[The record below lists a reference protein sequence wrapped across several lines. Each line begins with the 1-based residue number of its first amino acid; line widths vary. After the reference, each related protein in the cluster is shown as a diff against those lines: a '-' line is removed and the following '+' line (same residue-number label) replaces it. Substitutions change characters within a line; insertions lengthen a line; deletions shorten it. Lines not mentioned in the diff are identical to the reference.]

1 MITKGKDD
9 MEDAAR
15 EPHYDERMPRWFL
28 RPIRSGRNLSE
39 VTRILRH
46 RGLHTVCESARC
58 PNRME
63 CFSSRT
69 ATFMI
74 LGDVC
79 TRNCSFCGVEKG
91 TPLPVDGREPA
102 MVAEAAEEMGL
113 NHVVIT
119 SVTRDDLPDGGASHF
134 AACIREVR
142 KRLPRASVEV
152 LTPDFRGSLKALG
165 TVMGEGPDVF
175 NHNLETV
182 AELYPRVRPMAD
194 YRRSLGLLARA
205 KEFCPRAKVK
215 SGIMVGLGE
224 SREQLRRTFW
234 DLAEAGCDIL
244 TIGQYLRPSRR
255 QLPVA
260 RFVPPEEF
268 EELKEEA
275 ERAGV
280 PVVVSAPLVRS
291 SYRASEFLGEGHACH
306 PS

>member
-1 MITKGKDD
+1 MTEKA
-9 MEDAAR
+9 DAAR
-15 EPHYDERMPRWFL
+15 EPHYAERMPRWFL
-28 RPIRSGRNLSE
+28 RPIRSGRNLNE
-39 VTRILRH
+39 VMGILRS

-91 TPLPVDGREPA
+91 TPLPVDGEEPA
-102 MVAEAAEEMGL
+102 KVAEAAVEMGL
-113 NHVVIT
+113 EHVVIT

-142 KRLPRASVEV
+142 RRLPRATVEV
-152 LTPDFRGSLKALG
+152 LTPDFRGSLKALE
-165 TVMGEGPDVF
+165 TVMREGPEVF

-182 AELYPRVRPMAD
+182 EELYARVRPMAD
-194 YRRSLGLLARA
+194 YRRSLALLARA
-205 KEFCPRAKVK
+205 KELSPRVKIK
-215 SGIMVGLGE
+215 SGLIVGLGE
-224 SREQLRRTFW
+224 RKEQLRRTFG
-234 DLAEAGCDIL
+234 DLAGVGCDIL

-260 RFVPPEEF
+260 RFLTPEEF
-268 EELKEEA
+268 DELKEEA
-275 ERAGV
+275 VRAGI

-291 SYRASEFLGEGHACH
+291 SYRAAEVLEVWNTVY

>member
-1 MITKGKDD
+1 
-9 MEDAAR
+9 
-15 EPHYDERMPRWFL
+15 
-28 RPIRSGRNLSE
+28 
-39 VTRILRH
+39 
-46 RGLHTVCESARC
+46 VCESARC

-91 TPLPVDGREPA
+91 TPLPVNGREPA

-113 NHVVIT
+113 DHVVIT

-142 KRLPRASVEV
+142 KRLPGATVEV
-152 LTPDFRGSLKALG
+152 LTPDFRGSLKALE
-165 TVMGEGPDVF
+165 TVMREGPEVF

-182 AELYPRVRPMAD
+182 EELYARVRPMAD
-194 YRRSLGLLARA
+194 YRRSLALLARA
-205 KEFCPRAKVK
+205 KELSPRVKIK
-215 SGIMVGLGE
+215 SGLIVGLGE
-224 SREQLRRTFW
+224 RKEQLRRTFW

-291 SYRASEFLGEGHACH
+291 SYRASEFLGEGHACRL
-306 PS
+306 S